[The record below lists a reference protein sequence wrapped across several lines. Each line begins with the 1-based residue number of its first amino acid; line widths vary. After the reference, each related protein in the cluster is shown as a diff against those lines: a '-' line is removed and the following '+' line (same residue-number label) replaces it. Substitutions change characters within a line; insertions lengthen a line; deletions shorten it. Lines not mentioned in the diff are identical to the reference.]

1 MDEFIRPRR
10 ENTRQPGFWKLANG
24 GSDDEAGL
32 EDQIESQAA
41 EALDTLE
48 YTTLQS
54 SSLTPNNS
62 ASQIQSSTL
71 MNPFLEPP
79 TPKRQRKETSWV
91 YAHFQQTLLQGKTF
105 FDKQTR
111 KIKTDIQYSCL
122 RCTVLEEWTTL
133 KSVTKGSTSNLQ
145 KHLGQKHG
153 IYKDQDTSLG
163 DYFYWYLLYKC

>member
-1 MDEFIRPRR
+1 MDRFIRPHR

-32 EDQIESQAA
+32 EDQIESQAIA
-41 EALDTLE
+41 GLDTLE
-48 YTTLQS
+48 YATSQS
-54 SSLTPNNS
+54 SSLAPNDS

-79 TPKRQRKETSWV
+79 KPKRQRKETSWV
-91 YAHFQQTLLQGKTF
+91 YTHFQQTLLQGKTF
-105 FDKQTR
+105 FDKQNG
-111 KIKTDIQYSCL
+111 KMKADIQYSCL
-122 RCTVLEEWTTL
+122 HCTALEEWTTV

-153 IYKDQDTSLG
+153 IYKDSDTSLG
-163 DYFYWYLLYKC
+163 DYFY